1 MDGHGRKLEANLELS
16 TVWTRDEAFGV
27 DCVTGLWLT
36 WGVEETSDGR
46 KRQRMETLRK
56 HLTLGIITTKR
67 SQQRR
72 QRRVVTEG

>member
-1 MDGHGRKLEANLELS
+1 MDGHRRKLEANLELS

-27 DCVTGLWLT
+27 DCVMGLWQT

-46 KRQRMETLRK
+46 KRHRMETLRK
-56 HLTLGIITTKR
+56 HLTLGIIKRKR